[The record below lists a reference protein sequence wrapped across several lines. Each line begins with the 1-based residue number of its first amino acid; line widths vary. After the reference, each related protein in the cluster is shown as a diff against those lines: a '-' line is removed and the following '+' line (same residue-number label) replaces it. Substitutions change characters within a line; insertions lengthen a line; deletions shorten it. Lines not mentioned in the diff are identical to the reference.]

1 MEEDQRIGEAM
12 DPVHGKAI
20 PAEQL
25 KEWDAQYSWHPFTP
39 MQQYLASDPLMIVQ
53 GRGVQLQA
61 TDGRWYFDGCSSI
74 WLNIH
79 GHRHPYLNLAIQRQ
93 LEKVAHS
100 TLLGQANVP
109 ATILAKR
116 LVDIAPS
123 GLTRC
128 HFSDCG
134 ATAVEIAVKTA
145 IQYWHNVGRPEKRKI
160 VGFHNNY
167 HGDTLGA
174 MAVAPSEHFHS
185 PFLGLLPP
193 NYQLP
198 YPVCADQPFPEP
210 GCACDPQLGQDLEE
224 LLTRQA
230 DQIAAVIIEPVQ
242 GAGGILPAPP
252 GFLRLVKEICSRH
265 EVLMIVDEVAT
276 GFGHVG
282 DWFSCTREQV
292 TPDLLCLGKGLSGGY
307 LPIAAT
313 LSTESIYSAFLGE
326 IAQQR
331 TLYHGHSFAGN
342 PLACA
347 VSLASLDLMPRLLQ
361 GLPPKIELL
370 QQRLRDLSEH
380 PHVGE
385 IRQRGLMVG
394 VTVVPD
400 RSSGER
406 FDFSQRAGYVVANH
420 ARELGLII
428 RPIGDVVI
436 LMPPPC
442 ISLAEL
448 QILLDRFCE
457 AFQRSSAT
465 WLEST
470 SDDAQRG
477 LALSGESPK

>member
-1 MEEDQRIGEAM
+1 MEQDQRIGEAI
-12 DPVHGKAI
+12 DPVHGKSIDGAL
-20 PAEQL
+20 L
-25 KEWDAQYSWHPFTP
+25 KEWDAQHSWHPFTP
-39 MQQYLASDPLMIVQ
+39 MRQYLASDPLLIVQ
-53 GRGVQLQA
+53 GRGVELQA
-61 TDGRWYFDGCSSI
+61 TDGRWYMDGCSSI

-79 GHRHPYLNLAIQRQ
+79 GHHHPFLNVAIQRQ
-93 LEKVAHS
+93 LDKVAHS

-109 ATILAKR
+109 ATLLAKR
-116 LVDIAPS
+116 LADVAPP

-145 IQYWHNVGRPEKRKI
+145 IQYWYNLGRPEKRQI
-160 VGFHNNY
+160 VGFENNY

-185 PFLGLLPP
+185 PFLTLLPP
-193 NYQLP
+193 NHQLP
-198 YPVCADQPFPEP
+198 YPICADQPWPEP
-210 GCACDPQLGQDLEE
+210 GCDCDPQYGRALED

-252 GFLRLVKEICSRH
+252 GFLRLVKEICSQH
-265 EVLMIVDEVAT
+265 QVLLIVDEVAT

-282 DWFSCTREQV
+282 DWFACTREQV
-292 TPDLLCLGKGLSGGY
+292 TPDILCLGKGLSGGY

-313 LSTESIYSAFLGE
+313 LSTEAIYAAFLGE
-326 IAQQR
+326 IAEQR

-361 GLPPKIELL
+361 GLPPKIERL
-370 QQRLRDLSEH
+370 QQRLHELREH

-385 IRQRGLMVG
+385 IRQRGMMVG
-394 VTVVPD
+394 VTVVRD
-400 RSSGER
+400 RSQSER
-406 FDFSQRAGYVVANH
+406 FHFSERAGYVVAGH
-420 ARELGLII
+420 ARDLGLII

-442 ISLAEL
+442 ISLDEL
-448 QILLDRFCE
+448 QTLLDRFIE
-457 AFQRSSAT
+457 AFRRAT
-465 WLEST
+465 MTWEKKSESMI
-470 SDDAQRG
+470 AG
-477 LALSGESPK
+477 H